1 MKRLCIIIAL
11 VNWPGDRHLEVA
23 GKAHNIVIGIA
34 EIGPLQ
40 LRGVDHSAAQVCA
53 AEIHLAQIG
62 LEELF
67 FPEVKTVHIGADL

>member
-1 MKRLCIIIAL
+1 M
-11 VNWPGDRHLEVA
+11 A
-23 GKAHNIVIGIA
+23 GKAHNIGEIGIP

-40 LRGVDHSAAQVCA
+40 LRGVDHSTAQVCA

-67 FPEVKTVHIGADL
+67 FLEVKTVHIGADLLNCELTTQLGSGDGLH